1 MAQGNLIKKSSL
13 KKKNQTRKPAKR
25 SRENKKGA
33 VSRNGKGSKAVRN
46 KYTDIKNTTRII
58 DAKNLAT
65 AAAKATMSGGGRFFL
80 GDVETKAKNEVSKTR
95 RAEQITSSF
104 RELMWINS
112 LEIEARRHA
121 AFLDYERALYF

>member
-80 GDVETKAKNEVSKTR
+80 GDVETKAKNEEKKLRADKEKKTDGSGR
-95 RAEQITSSF
+95 LTNRIDKSLRKMGGKSS
-104 RELMWINS
+104 
-112 LEIEARRHA
+112 
-121 AFLDYERALYF
+121 AFK